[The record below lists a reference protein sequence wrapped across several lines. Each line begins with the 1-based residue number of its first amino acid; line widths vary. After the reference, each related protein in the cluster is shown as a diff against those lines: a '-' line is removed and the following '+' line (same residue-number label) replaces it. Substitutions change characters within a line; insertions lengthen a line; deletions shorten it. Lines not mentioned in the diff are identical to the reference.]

1 MCGIIGYVGQRPA
14 TPLLID
20 GLRRLEYRGYDSS
33 GIALMEEG
41 RLQVLKKNGRL
52 KELEGMLNGH
62 ATDLNSTVGL
72 GHTRWATHGVPNDVN
87 AHPHYSMGE
96 DLALIHNGIIE
107 NYSELKE
114 YLGNAGYTF
123 VSDTD
128 TEVLANLIMDFYE
141 GDFLSAV
148 VHALHRVEGTYG
160 IVVMHKDHPRS
171 MVVARKGS
179 PLLVGIGETE
189 FFVASDLAA
198 IVEHTREVIF
208 LNDNEIG
215 IVEEGEFRHFNLD
228 QSPISR
234 ETTHIDF
241 TLEQIEK
248 GGYPHFMLK
257 EIMEQPQTLEDT
269 MRGRMLSDGSIKLG
283 GLNQHM
289 EDLANAERILLL
301 GCGTSYHAGLVG
313 EYIIEELARIPVE
326 VEYASEFRYRSP
338 VIPEKT
344 VAFAISQSG
353 ETIDTLEALR
363 EAKKRGAVGLGIVNS
378 VGSTIA
384 RESAGGVYLHAG
396 PEIGV
401 ASTKAFTSQVTVLIM
416 IALLLRQQRRGLDE
430 VSLEMT
436 EAMQT
441 LPEKVTSLLSDHEQ
455 VIDIAKIF
463 SHASNFLYLGRG
475 TQYPVALEGA
485 LKLKEISYIHAE
497 GYPAAEMKHGPIAL
511 IDRMMPVV
519 VLAAENRAGEGSKI
533 LSNTQEVRARDGVVI
548 ALVTEG
554 DHRMDQLANHVLSIP
569 KTHRM
574 LVPLLAVLPLQ
585 LLSYYVADLLGLD
598 MDKPRNLAKSVTV
611 E

>member
-1 MCGIIGYVGQRPA
+1 MCGIIGYVGHRPA

-33 GIALMEEG
+33 GIALMEED

-52 KELEGMLNGH
+52 TELEGMLNGH
-62 ATDLNSTVGL
+62 AKELVSTVGL
-72 GHTRWATHGVPNDVN
+72 GHTRWATHGVPNDLN

-96 DLALIHNGIIE
+96 DLVLIHNGIIE
-107 NYSELKE
+107 NYTELKE
-114 YLGNAGYTF
+114 YLTNTGYSF

-141 GDFLSAV
+141 GDLLSAIV
-148 VHALHRVEGTYG
+148 RALHRVVGTYG

-179 PLLVGIGETE
+179 PLVVGLGDKE

-198 IVEHTREVIF
+198 IVEHTRDVIF

-215 IVEEGEFRHFNLD
+215 IVEDDEFRHFNLD
-228 QSPISR
+228 QSPIQR
-234 ETTHIDF
+234 QVTHIDF

-269 MRGRMLSDGSIKLG
+269 MRGRMLPDGSIKLG
-283 GLNQHM
+283 GLNDHLD
-289 EDLANAERILLL
+289 ELAKADRILFLA
-301 GCGTSYHAGLVG
+301 CGTSYHAGLVG

-326 VEYASEFRYRSP
+326 VEYASEFRYRNP
-338 VIPEKT
+338 VIPENT

-353 ETIDTLEALR
+353 ETIDTLEAMR
-363 EAKKRGAVGLGIVNS
+363 EAKERGALSLGIVNS

-384 RESAGGVYLHAG
+384 RESSGGVYLHAG

-416 IALLLRQQRRGLDE
+416 IALLLRQQRMGLDD
-430 VSLEMT
+430 VSRDITDEMRR
-436 EAMQT
+436 
-441 LPEKVTSLLSDHEQ
+441 LPEQVSSLLSDQEK
-455 VIDIAKIF
+455 VVDIAKIF

-511 IDRMMPVV
+511 IDRLMPVV
-519 VLAAENRAGEGSKI
+519 VLAAENSTESAKI
-533 LSNTQEVRARDGVVI
+533 LSNTQEIRARNGVVI
-548 ALVTEG
+548 AMVTEG
-554 DHRMDQLANHVLSIP
+554 DHRMDQLASHIIQIP
-569 KTHRM
+569 KTHQL

-598 MDKPRNLAKSVTV
+598 MDKPRNLAKAVTV